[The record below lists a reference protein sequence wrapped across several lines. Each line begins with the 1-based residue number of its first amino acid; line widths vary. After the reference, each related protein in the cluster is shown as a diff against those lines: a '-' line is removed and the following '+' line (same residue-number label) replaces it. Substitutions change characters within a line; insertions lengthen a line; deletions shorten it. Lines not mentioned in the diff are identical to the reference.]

1 MQTKFTALTPP
12 LYDYLLAHN
21 PPCDDVLRD
30 LAEETAALGP
40 VSLMQVAVEQ
50 GALLTLLARLL
61 GARRAIEVGTF
72 TGYSAI
78 SIARGLAPE
87 GRLLCC
93 DVSER
98 WTAIARRYFA
108 RAGLAERITLRL
120 GPAIDTLRALP
131 STPDVDL
138 AFVDADKP
146 SYLAYYEALLP
157 RLRPGGLVV
166 FDNVLWMGQVIDATD
181 HSEDTEAIRTLNDT
195 IARDTRV
202 ESVMLP
208 VADGLT
214 LARKR

>member
-1 MQTKFTALTPP
+1 MSNRTITMTDP
-12 LYDYLLAHN
+12 LYDYLVQVSVRE
-21 PPCDDVLRD
+21 PPVLRR
-30 LAEETAALGP
+30 LREFTQRRPHAN
-40 VSLMQVAVEQ
+40 MQISPEQ
-50 GALLTLLARLL
+50 GQFMALLVTML
-61 GARRAIEVGTF
+61 GAKRCIEVGTF

-157 RLRPGGLVV
+157 RLRPGGLIV

-195 IARDTRV
+195 ITKDTRV
-202 ESVMLP
+202 ESIMLP

>member
-21 PPCDDVLRD
+21 PPPDDVLRD

-61 GARRAIEVGTF
+61 GARLAIEVGTF

-98 WTAIARRYFA
+98 WTAIARRYFV

-157 RLRPGGLVV
+157 RLRPGGLIV

-195 IARDTRV
+195 ITKDARV
-202 ESVMLP
+202 ESIMLP

>member
-21 PPCDDVLRD
+21 PPPDDVLRD

-61 GARRAIEVGTF
+61 GARLAIEIGTF

-157 RLRPGGLVV
+157 RLRPGGLIV

-195 IARDTRV
+195 ITKDTRV
-202 ESVMLP
+202 ESIMLP